1 MGGLR
6 SRVEGRWAVGERL
19 SGEGGWGRRGEQA
32 GRKAT
37 DATTRRRVRK
47 QNKGPKGGKGGGGKG
62 GGRGKVD
69 EPYGTIE
76 GREGRL
82 VSIHPSSSELEEG
95 GEKQAKKV
103 RGEGGR

>member
-1 MGGLR
+1 MA
-6 SRVEGRWAVGERL
+6 RVG
-19 SGEGGWGRRGEQA
+19 GEGGGSRQVE
-32 GRKAT
+32 KPP
-37 DATTRRRVRK
+37 TRRRVDAFE
-47 QNKGPKGGKGGGGKG
+47 NKTKDRRGKEGGKGGGGKG